1 MEVLSGLCGQLMYL
15 SSKAGLLFAMALGPL
30 SEPLRLLD
38 GRVMPR
44 FGLGVYRPG
53 GLGIRDASFGC
64 RSFFLQCRK
73 WEADMGP
80 FT

>member
-1 MEVLSGLCGQLMYL
+1 MDVLLGLCGQLMYL

-38 GRVMPR
+38 GRMMPR
-44 FGLGVYRPG
+44 FGLGVYRP
-53 GLGIRDASFGC
+53 GIRDASFGC

-73 WEADMGP
+73 WKADMGP
-80 FT
+80 ST